1 MRSVILPFLSLVA
14 FPAPFASGTEPESM
28 VSVIW
33 SADTVSPA
41 VCVEKSG
48 WFVSVIPSNIPTE
61 GLSAARL
68 LTGEGERA
76 GRLLHLDGNDRL
88 CLIESEDGEEREEGH
103 ARGLPVPLG
112 ECLTPKPGEK
122 AECLSG
128 SGACRSIV
136 AGKDWSYRGE
146 QFRLPLLRL
155 RVSEASS
162 PCQAGTPL
170 VSTEGHLIGILT
182 DHALDAS
189 GEVYAIPANR
199 IRKLVEDVK
208 RHKRSGPVWIGLIL
222 HKESSTPEVVEVK
235 PGSPAADAGVKE
247 GDVILSIGKGA
258 IESYDDLVEAI
269 LNLPAGETVGM
280 KVLRGLDE
288 HPLTITPR
296 FAEVA
301 EVR

>member
-1 MRSVILPFLSLVA
+1 MRTVIVPFSSIALAISSLAVPVSA
-14 FPAPFASGTEPESM
+14 EPSPM

-41 VCVEKSG
+41 VCVEKDG
-48 WFVSVIPSNIPTE
+48 WFVSVIPENIPLE
-61 GLSAARL
+61 GLVMTRL
-68 LTGEGERA
+68 LTDRGEQA
-76 GRLLHLDGNDRL
+76 GRLLHLDVHDRL
-88 CLIESEDGEEREEGH
+88 CLIESEDGQVKGR
-103 ARGLPVPLG
+103 PVPLG
-112 ECLTPKPGEK
+112 ECITPKAGQK

-128 SGACRSIV
+128 SGACRSTV
-136 AGKDWSYRGE
+136 AGKDWAYRGE
-146 QFRLPLLRL
+146 HYRLPLLRL

-170 VSTEGHLIGILT
+170 VSAEGHLIGILT
-182 DHALDAS
+182 DHSLETS
-189 GEVYAIPANR
+189 GEVHAIPANR

-208 RHKRSGPVWIGLIL
+208 QHNRSGPVWIGLLL
-222 HKESSTPEVVEVK
+222 HEESSTPEVVEVK
-235 PGSPAADAGVKE
+235 PGSPAAEAGVKE

-258 IESYDDLVEAI
+258 IGSYDDLVEAI
-269 LNLPAGETVGM
+269 LNLPAGKSVEM
-280 KVLRGLDE
+280 KVLRGLEE

>member
-1 MRSVILPFLSLVA
+1 MRPVIVPLLALAAASLPLA
-14 FPAPFASGTEPESM
+14 ATAEPAPM
-28 VSVIW
+28 VTVIW

-41 VCVEKSG
+41 VCVEKDG
-48 WFVSVIPSNIPTE
+48 WFVSVIPSNIPLE
-61 GLSAARL
+61 GLVATRL
-68 LTGEGERA
+68 LTSDGEQP
-76 GRLLHLDGNDRL
+76 GRLLHLDANDRL
-88 CLIESEDGEEREEGH
+88 CLIESEEGH
-103 ARGLPVPLG
+103 VKGRPVPLG
-112 ECLTPKPGEK
+112 ESITPKAGEK

-128 SGACRSIV
+128 SGACRSTV

-170 VSTEGHLIGILT
+170 VSADGHLIGILT
-182 DHALDAS
+182 DHSLDSS

-208 RHKRSGPVWIGLIL
+208 RHNRSGPVWIGLLL

-235 PGSPAADAGVKE
+235 PGSPAAEAGVKE

-258 IESYDDLVEAI
+258 IGSYDDLVEAI
-269 LNLPAGETVGM
+269 LNLPAGQTVEM